1 MMNFDSPNST
11 LPQAL
16 AGALR
21 RLAQLAHT
29 SSWDQWAIQRLTPT
43 QRKILQILGSRSESL
58 SLSAVARELGVTA
71 ATACDSVSALESKKL
86 ICKRRSTTDGRALAL
101 VLTEEGQQAATQLA
115 SLPDPLWGA
124 FDALAHSEQEAL
136 YRLSI
141 KMIRGLQESGALPTS
156 RMCVRCKYFDPFR
169 FESSATP
176 HYCHLAQ
183 TPFAEGQLRI
193 DCAVFEAGDTEKQT
207 ELWERFV
214 AKRGGESSA
223 PPIAPAHAAD
233 TQALEAPAADAD
245 VTEDMDAVDQ
255 IDAPHA
261 VHNTHS
267 ECELVASATS
277 SGSTGTLQT

>member
-1 MMNFDSPNST
+1 MNFDSPNST

-29 SSWDQWAIQRLTPT
+29 SSWDQWAVQRLTPT
-43 QRKILQILGSRSESL
+43 QRKILQILGSRSDSL

-86 ICKRRSTTDGRALAL
+86 ICKQRSTTDGRALAL
-101 VLTEEGQQAATQLA
+101 VLTPEGKEAAAQLA
-115 SLPDPLWGA
+115 ALPDPLWGA
-124 FDALAHSEQEAL
+124 FDALAQNEQETL

-169 FESSATP
+169 FESSPTP

-193 DCAVFEAGDTEKQT
+193 DCAVFEAGDAEKQT
-207 ELWERFV
+207 TLWERFV
-214 AKRGGESSA
+214 SKRGGEGAA
-223 PPIAPAHAAD
+223 PPAGASHVPE
-233 TQALEAPAADAD
+233 ALNSASVEAD
-245 VTEDMDAVDQ
+245 VSEELDTVDHMPP
-255 IDAPHA
+255 PHS
-261 VHNTHS
+261 VETHS
-267 ECELVASATS
+267 ECELVAAETS
-277 SGSTGTLQT
+277 PGAREPLQT